1 MRGGA
6 PRAAR
11 GPRAQGP
18 CTPWWPGDSPNEAA
32 VDRSPHC
39 RVLGISRGGGEGNPT
54 WLNSGLGAR
63 EEQWIPAEQ
72 EPSPTQ
78 CLKLLP
84 PQPAPLQ
91 SLRAG

>member
-1 MRGGA
+1 MLRGRAHPGGLGTHRTRPLWTEA
-6 PRAAR
+6 PTAECWA
-11 GPRAQGP
+11 
-18 CTPWWPGDSPNEAA
+18 SPEEE
-32 VDRSPHC
+32 
-39 RVLGISRGGGEGNPT
+39 GGGNPT